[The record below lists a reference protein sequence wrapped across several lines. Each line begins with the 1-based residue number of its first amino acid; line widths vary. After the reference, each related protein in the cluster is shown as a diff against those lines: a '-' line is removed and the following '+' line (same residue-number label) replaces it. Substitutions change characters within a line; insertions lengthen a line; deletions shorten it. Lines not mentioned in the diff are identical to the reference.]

1 MLHTTQAVS
10 HLRVSAVYV
19 NTCLIKTESTLFINK
34 TDRFEWQNNPA
45 SRGPWPPHVPD
56 VTSCNFC

>member
-34 TDRFEWQNNPA
+34 TDRFE
-45 SRGPWPPHVPD
+45 
-56 VTSCNFC
+56 